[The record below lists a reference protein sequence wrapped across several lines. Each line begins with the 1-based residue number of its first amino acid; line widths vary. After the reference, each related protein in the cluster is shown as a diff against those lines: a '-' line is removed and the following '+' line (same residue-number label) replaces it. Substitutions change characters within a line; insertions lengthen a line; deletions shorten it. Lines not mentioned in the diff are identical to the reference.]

1 MLDLQK
7 IAPSAKSSRSKVA
20 EHIRDRPLSD
30 PDKENKRQNHKFYFP
45 LFKQL
50 TNWTHDKHFEWFFL
64 FKSNGFTTVA
74 FHFLSI
80 VQICLSFIHSLC
92 RLSNRQS
99 WCDPIH

>member
-1 MLDLQK
+1 MESLTFSYLIRAPKPVFCSKVAQKAKPCSRMLDLQK

-50 TNWTHDKHFEWFFL
+50 TN
-64 FKSNGFTTVA
+64 
-74 FHFLSI
+74 
-80 VQICLSFIHSLC
+80 
-92 RLSNRQS
+92 
-99 WCDPIH
+99 